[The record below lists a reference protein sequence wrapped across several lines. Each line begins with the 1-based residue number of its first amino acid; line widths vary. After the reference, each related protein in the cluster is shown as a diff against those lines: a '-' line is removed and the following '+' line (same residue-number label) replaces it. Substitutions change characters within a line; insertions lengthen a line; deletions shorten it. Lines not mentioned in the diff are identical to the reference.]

1 MQSLYLPPLPSP
13 PLPSPPLPT
22 CLVALQRDSE
32 AVMGVYLERLF
43 LESEKERKEKENQE
57 RQQAA
62 QIAAG

>member
-13 PLPSPPLPT
+13 PLPSLPT

-43 LESEKERKEKENQE
+43 LESEKEREEKENEE